1 MDRAEAWPGHAA
13 ASDPR
18 ILIRVTACSSGRE
31 LRRLARAIP
40 NDPTSCSS
48 ENLLICPDLDH
59 ADIARAL
66 PEQMKVKDQD
76 VRQTVP
82 MMDDEFAPRAF
93 HETSGLTEGGGSKPE
108 PHRTIVISRCRS
120 ISKKRSR
127 EQNEQHARFPSTK
140 NERSRVGFG
149 TAEGRGEET

>member
-31 LRRLARAIP
+31 LGRLARAIP

-82 MMDDEFAPRAF
+82 TMDDEFAPRAF
-93 HETSGLTEGGGSKPE
+93 HETSGLTEGAGSKPE
-108 PHRTIVISRCRS
+108 PHRTIVIFRCRS

-127 EQNEQHARFPSTK
+127 KQNEQHARFPSTK
-140 NERSRVGFG
+140 N
-149 TAEGRGEET
+149 